1 MNEQEIIQLI
11 NNDKW
16 MMRVLE
22 TVRAINLPDWMI
34 GAGFVRGKV
43 WDHLHGYTE
52 ATPLSDID
60 VIYFDRDEL
69 KASTQDNE
77 LIEEEYQNKL
87 KSLLDLNW
95 SVTNQARMHLENG
108 DKEYRSSEDAMSY
121 WPETA
126 TAVAVKLLSDNTL
139 ELIAPYGIDDLVD
152 LKLRISPNFA
162 RSKSIFEE
170 RVSNKQWLKK
180 WPLVRVVKA

>member
-1 MNEQEIIQLI
+1 MTQQEIIEI
-11 NNDKW
+11 IKNDEW
-16 MMRVLE
+16 MMQVLE
-22 TVRAINLPDWMI
+22 TARTLNLPDWMI

-43 WDHLHGYTE
+43 WDHLHGYTV

-60 VIYFDRDEL
+60 VIYFDHNEL
-69 KASTQDNE
+69 KVTKEENE

-87 KSLLDLNW
+87 KSFLDLNW
-95 SVTNQARMHLENG
+95 SVTNQARMHSENG
-108 DKEYRSSEDAMSY
+108 DKEYLSSKDAMSY

-139 ELIAPYGIDDLVD
+139 ELIAPYGIDDLVN
-152 LKLRISPNFA
+152 LKLRISPNFT

-170 RVSNKQWLKK
+170 RLTKKQWLKK
-180 WPLVRVVKA
+180 WPLVKVIYE